1 MLQALA
7 DLLARLDAD
16 QQKVAAWTP
25 ADGNLR
31 VVAAAGSGKTTTI
44 SALVG
49 NLIAK
54 GVDPSRIVVT
64 TFTAKAG
71 HELKNRIKPV
81 VPAPAYAALRIGTF
95 HSLALRGVRSL
106 NPGNWQMRFNVD
118 MPGKER
124 APDVPSG
131 GILWRAITQF
141 GTVPGTLA
149 QSLRVPNA
157 DPPSYARAVD
167 LFRSD
172 MIDDPALLTPS
183 VLRNRGVRLTEFAK
197 AWQMYLDAKRALGA
211 WDYADCLAQYRD
223 ALGIGVIPAD
233 ADVVIV
239 DEAQDNTQTQ
249 IEIARFL
256 AGTNGRVILVGDA
269 RQTVHVWRGAYPE
282 LFLNANKGLKA
293 KTLPLNT
300 NYRSVPAIVDLSN
313 AVANGYSWA
322 LGTTAK
328 ASRSGTEGVAV
339 SGNHTD
345 EGDEADWI
353 AGEIEAG
360 IANGKKAGYY
370 AVLTRTNAAL
380 LDIQAALVARNID
393 NVVVGD
399 STLFTSREAMDVMAY
414 CVLAYHD
421 ALPSLEQVVNRPT
434 RFLGKDYI
442 ASVKAA
448 LPMCGGDMIR
458 ACEAAGNT
466 VKRGSQAGVA
476 NLVQTLRNL
485 RGKRGWVDVV
495 LEVESLLVGAAVARR
510 DRDKGELLPPDED
523 TPGAYRAVCRA
534 ARRFTNV
541 VDFVEFADRCSSN
554 GKVGA
559 DDALPDDKVTLSTI
573 HRSKGLEWGHVF
585 VQATEGVLPH
595 KRSMPASPTAMTG
608 AEIESEVRLFY
619 VAATRGKDNATF
631 TWFGQFDRDK
641 QVGGPSRFLR
651 HFGLL
656 SAGGD
661 DVDAEGTAE

>member
-1 MLQALA
+1 MMQALA
-7 DLLARLDAD
+7 DLLARLDTD
-16 QQKVAAWTP
+16 QQRVAAWVP

-54 GVDPSRIVVT
+54 GVDPARIVVT

-81 VPAPAYAALRIGTF
+81 VPAPAYASLRIGTF
-95 HSLALRGVRSL
+95 HSLALRGVRNL
-106 NPGNWQMRFNVD
+106 NPGNWQARFNVD
-118 MPGKER
+118 LPGKER
-124 APDVPSG
+124 APDIPSA
-131 GILWRAITQF
+131 GILWRSITQF

-172 MIDDPALLTPS
+172 MVDDPALLTPS
-183 VLRNRGVRLTEFAK
+183 ALRNRGVRLTEFKA

-223 ALGIGVIPAD
+223 ALSVGVIPAD

-249 IEIARFL
+249 IEIARLL
-256 AGTNGRVILVGDA
+256 AGNGRVILVGDA

-282 LFLNANKGLKA
+282 LFLKADKELKA

-300 NYRSVPAIVDLSN
+300 NYRSVPAIVDLGN
-313 AVANGYSWA
+313 TVAGKYAWA

-328 ASRSGTEGVAV
+328 PSRTGTGGIAV

-360 IANGKKAGYY
+360 IANGKKPGHY

-399 STLFTSREAMDVMAY
+399 STLFTSREAMDVLSY
-414 CVLAYHD
+414 CVLAYYD
-421 ALPSLEQVVNRPT
+421 ALPSLEQIVNRPT

-442 ASVKAA
+442 TAVRAA
-448 LPMCGGDMIR
+448 LPMCGGDLIR
-458 ACEAAGNT
+458 ACDAAGNT
-466 VKRGSQAGVA
+466 VKKGSQTGVA

-485 RGKRGWVDVV
+485 RAKRGWVDVV

-534 ARRFTNV
+534 ARRFSNV
-541 VDFVEFADRCSSN
+541 VDFVDFAERCSSN

-585 VQATEGVLPH
+585 VQSTEGVLPH
-595 KRSMPASPTAMTG
+595 KRSASLSPTSVVG
-608 AEIESEVRLFY
+608 AEMESEVRLFY
-619 VAATRGKDNATF
+619 VATTRGKDEVTF
-631 TWFGQFDRDK
+631 TWFGAYDPDK

-651 HFGLL
+651 SFGLL
-656 SAGGD
+656 SAPRA